1 MKHLLFTVALFVLM
15 GCSNPVSEVGTP
27 IPEHA
32 TPKEQ
37 VSVLHAPEPVILRI
51 PPEEYANISLYLRGY
66 QVEFLQASTTPTDSG
81 VVVYSINGT
90 PVVMGVPR

>member
-15 GCSNPVSEVGTP
+15 GCSNPVSEVGAP

-37 VSVLHAPEPVILRI
+37 VSVLQPAPVILAI
-51 PPEEYANISLYLRGY
+51 PTQEYVNIGRYLQGE
-66 QVEFLQASTTPTDSG
+66 QVEFIQASTTPTDSG
-81 VVVYSINGT
+81 VVVYST
-90 PVVMGVPR
+90 EGVPVLFKKGA